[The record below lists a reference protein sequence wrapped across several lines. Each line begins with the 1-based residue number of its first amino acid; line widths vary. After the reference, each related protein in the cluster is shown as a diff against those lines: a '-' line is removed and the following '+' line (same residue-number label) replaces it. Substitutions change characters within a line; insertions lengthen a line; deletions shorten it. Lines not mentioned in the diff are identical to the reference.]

1 MSASPPSLQS
11 TAAAARA
18 HDIVRP
24 VAIVSLLVC
33 VLMLLWFAAQ
43 ALLMWPLAGTAPWQM
58 LVSLAQENN
67 MPASLQWMLAHPV
80 ATSVWLGVIC
90 VPSVLASW
98 GLYRQRRWGLWS
110 YVVMLVVSGLA
121 NLVIAWWVDAMV
133 GDLVGRVSDPGLYAE
148 LHAQRILTAL
158 TLYGGSLAVLVL
170 QLWFAWRLLRP
181 DIRARF

>member
-1 MSASPPSLQS
+1 MSASPPPLRSP
-11 TAAAARA
+11 AAAPAQ
-18 HDIVRP
+18 DIVRP
-24 VAIVSLLVC
+24 VAIVSLLLC
-33 VLMLLWFAAQ
+33 ALMLVWFLAQ
-43 ALLMWPLAGTAPWQM
+43 ALVMWPLASTVPWQL
-58 LVSLAQENN
+58 LVTLAQENN
-67 MPASLQWMLAHPV
+67 VPASLQWMLAHPV
-80 ATSVWLGVIC
+80 ATSVWLAVIC

-98 GLYRQRRWGLWS
+98 GLFKQRRWGLWS

-148 LHAQRILTAL
+148 MHSQRILMAL

-170 QLWFAWRLLRP
+170 QLWYAWRLLRP